1 MKFRAIHKSASVLH
15 EKICLYIN
23 MYSAKEV
30 VDFDRLWTEDF
41 RMNWEDTYLDDPPDI
56 IVLRNPVN
64 RIISMYYSYG
74 WSHPPELRPEDFL
87 DYRKEIREQT
97 LGEFICKKKILTNE
111 KHFIEGSL
119 KLGSTILRYEDIMD
133 NPEDYLHFILK
144 SVDRLDLI
152 ESVKKEFLEE
162 FEWTKQDLSDKIVK
176 GEITYPTAHK
186 RNLDHYEYLHKLSHD
201 QIEYVHNILDT
212 TLEKY
217 WELPCPLSKSK

>member
-30 VDFDRLWTEDF
+30 VDFDRLWTQKF

-74 WSHPPELRPEDFL
+74 WSHPPELSPEGFL
-87 DYRKEIREQT
+87 DYRQDIQEQT
-97 LGEFICKKKILTNE
+97 LAEFICHKKILTNE

-133 NPEDYLHFILK
+133 SPEDYLHFILK

-176 GEITYPTAHK
+176 GEITYPIAHK

-201 QIEYVHNILDT
+201 QIEYVHSILDT